1 MTEQPRSIRR
11 DRGDRQAGQ
20 VRTAP
25 SAPAEPSTPEP
36 DEPTEPDGSTE
47 QDESTERD
55 GFAPTTAKT
64 RRRLD
69 RHVVGVTTITV
80 AATGVYTLLGLVRF
94 YLYRATSLDLT
105 LFDQTIRGF
114 ATLGAPT
121 SPLRGV
127 DLGVGVDFVQLGEH
141 FSPILAV
148 LAPFYWLHDGPETLI
163 VAQAVLFALAIPP
176 IWVFTRRVL
185 GTAPAY
191 FVAVAYALS
200 WPVAQS
206 VNFDFHEVAFVPVLT
221 ALVIERFHAGRRVAA
236 AVAAVAFLLVK
247 EDAGLMVAGFGCCL
261 LVTRGRRLD
270 GLGYLG
276 LGILYTGLARGV
288 LIPAVGGDPG
298 LYWAYDE
305 LGKDVPEVLATAL
318 SDPLR
323 VLKMLVSPQVKI
335 DTWALLLW
343 PALLTCLF
351 SPLTLMALPQIL
363 ERMLS
368 DRAIWWGVDFHHSAF
383 TVAVLLCAGV
393 DGTARL
399 LRWARRAWPDP
410 RAGALA
416 WAAGV
421 CVVALTLVPRFPF
434 DQLIRP
440 EFYETHP
447 DVVAAGQAVEMVP
460 SGVAVEAVNH
470 VGPHLSARTTVLLW
484 NDRPPVAQWIVA
496 DTARGAYPW
505 GSVDRQRERVEEL
518 KAMGYEV
525 VFDREGY
532 VVLHR
537 TDPPPGAQ
545 PTPTR

>member
-11 DRGDRQAGQ
+11 GRGDRPAGQ
-20 VRTAP
+20 VGTAPPEPSGP
-25 SAPAEPSTPEP
+25 SAPEPY
-36 DEPTEPDGSTE
+36 GSTDASTG
-47 QDESTERD
+47 QDGVPAPG
-55 GFAPTTAKT
+55 GFTPTAART
-64 RRRLD
+64 RRRAGH
-69 RHVVGVTTITV
+69 HVVGVAAITV
-80 AATGVYTLLGLVRF
+80 AATGIYTLLGLVRF

-114 ATLGAPT
+114 AAFGAPT

-127 DLGVGVDFVQLGEH
+127 DLGVGTDFVQLGEH

-148 LAPFYWLHDGPETLI
+148 LAPFYWLHDGPETLV
-163 VAQAVLFALAIPP
+163 VAQAVLFALAVPP

-191 FVAVAYALS
+191 LVAVAYALS

-206 VNFDFHEVAFVPVLT
+206 VNFDFHEVAFAPVLT
-221 ALVIERFHAGRRVAA
+221 ALIIERFHAGRRVAA
-236 AVAAVAFLLVK
+236 AVAAVAFLMVK

-288 LIPAVGGDPG
+288 LIPAVGGDPA

-305 LGKDVPEVLATAL
+305 LGGDVPEVLATAL

-393 DGTARL
+393 DGASRL
-399 LRWARRAWPDP
+399 LRWVRRAWPDP
-410 RAGALA
+410 RAGGLA

-421 CVVALTLVPRFPF
+421 CVVAFTLVPRFPF

-447 DVVAAGQAVEMVP
+447 DVVAAGQAVRTVP

-505 GSVDRQRERVEEL
+505 ASVDRQRERVEEL

-537 TDPPPGAQ
+537 ADPPPGAVLA
-545 PTPTR
+545 PAG